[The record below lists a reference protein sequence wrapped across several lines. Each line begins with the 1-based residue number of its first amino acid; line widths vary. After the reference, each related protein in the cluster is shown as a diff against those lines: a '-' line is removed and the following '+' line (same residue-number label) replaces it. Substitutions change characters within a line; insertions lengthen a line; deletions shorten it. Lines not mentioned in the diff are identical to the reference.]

1 MDIDQTVKIIVGGV
15 VGGFALIFLVP
26 ILITTICIITVV
38 LVCICNKNCPLYS
51 QRERRR
57 RQPRIGV
64 LVTVDG
70 EQDESDKN
78 RSIKYHAIETTQG
91 TVLKLQIIYG
101 IMHSFISI
109 QIRMVIINF
118 VKTHGHQ
125 RAIV

>member
-26 ILITTICIITVV
+26 ILITAICIITVV

-51 QRERRR
+51 QRKRRQ
-57 RQPRIGV
+57 RQPRVGV

-70 EQDESDKN
+70 EQDESVKN
-78 RSIKYHAIETTQG
+78 RSVKYHAIETTQG

-109 QIRMVIINF
+109 QIRMAIINN
-118 VKTHGHQ
+118 
-125 RAIV
+125 IL